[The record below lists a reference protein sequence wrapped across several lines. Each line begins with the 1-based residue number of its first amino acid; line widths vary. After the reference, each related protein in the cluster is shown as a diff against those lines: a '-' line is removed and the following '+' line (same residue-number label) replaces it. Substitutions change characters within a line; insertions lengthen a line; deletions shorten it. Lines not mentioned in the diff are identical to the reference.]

1 MGHNMRLDYETYAK
15 RGFVLGVAL
24 LAIGSIGSVM
34 GPSIAGPLPSW
45 ERTAFFDLMWIGI
58 ATGFFSVFGFGI
70 ALPLTD

>member
-34 GPSIAGPLPSW
+34 GPSIAGPLLAGNEPP
-45 ERTAFFDLMWIGI
+45 FLI
-58 ATGFFSVFGFGI
+58 
-70 ALPLTD
+70 